1 LQQVGVCYTDASKG
15 LCVVFKSTFIRICC
29 ELLTTTVE
37 PIGLFLKIGSTLLHS
52 GLHIY
57 IYIYIY
63 QYRVPINLSWI
74 AYISQYSVPINL
86 SWIAYI
92 YIFPSH
98 LDSFCICILK
108 DYFKHVLQHYL
119 SIEAYTPR
127 LVYSLQ
133 FFKQIRTSD
142 FASRAN
148 VMLFTPLS
156 IL

>member
-1 LQQVGVCYTDASKG
+1 MQQVGVCYTDASKG

-63 QYRVPINLSWI
+63 LYR
-74 AYISQYSVPINL
+74 VPINL